1 MSRTS
6 NQVTRPSGLR
16 QSANGQY
23 VYANCVV
30 TGKPTFFKPDYFA
43 LVLNRDFAGDEVKMA
58 KGYVCKDVKKLRKA
72 GKTDEQIVALLGKF
86 DPKAPKAKKHP
97 EQVKA
102 DKVIKPKKV
111 KTSKASVVAV
121 GKVAVAPAAGSVKPT
136 TRPVYPWSDNPNYFA
151 VAGAD
156 RGTIDWAEATKD
168 TCHHPLAYLD
178 NQCEGCPIFDL
189 CTCNLKVASED
200 RAKASARKV
209 KPTIKKLNIVEG
221 CFDKPE
227 AIVTSNS

>member
-6 NQVTRPSGLR
+6 NQITRPSGLR

-30 TGKPTFFKPDYFA
+30 TGKPTFFKPDYFK
-43 LVLNRDFAGDEVKMA
+43 LVLDRDFGGDEVKMA

-72 GKTDEQIVALLGKF
+72 GKTDEQIVAILGKF

-97 EQVKA
+97 VQVKA
-102 DKVIKPKKV
+102 DTVIKPKKV
-111 KTSKASVVAV
+111 KAN
-121 GKVAVAPAAGSVKPT
+121 KVATTPVAEAVTPTAGPIKPAV
-136 TRPVYPWSDNPNYFA
+136 RPVYPWSDNPTYFCT
-151 VAGAD
+151 VGAA
-156 RGTIDWAEATKD
+156 RGVVDFAEATKD
-168 TCHHPLAYLD
+168 SCFHPVTHLD

-189 CTCNLKVASED
+189 CTCNLKIAPED

-209 KPTIKKLNIVEG
+209 KPVVKKLNIVDG

-227 AIVTSNS
+227 EAINS

>member
-23 VYANCVV
+23 IYANCVV

-121 GKVAVAPAAGSVKPT
+121 GEVTVAPAAGSVKPT
-136 TRPVYPWSDNPNYFA
+136 TRPVYPWSDNPNYFRSE
-151 VAGAD
+151 VAGS
-156 RGTIDWAEATKD
+156 INFEEATKE
-168 TCHHPLAYLD
+168 TCFYPSTMLD
-178 NQCEGCPIFDL
+178 SQCAGCPIFDR
-189 CTCNLKVASED
+189 CTCSLKVAVED
-200 RAKASARKV
+200 RAKAAKRQV
-209 KPTIKKLNIVEG
+209 KPVVKKLNIVEG

-227 AIVTSNS
+227 ETVTSNS